1 MISTSESDRMEEE
14 ELHSLAKKK
23 DIYHIFLLC
32 MKFMVSTGANSTASN
47 FNLR

>member
-23 DIYHIFLLC
+23 ISIISFYC
-32 MKFMVSTGANSTASN
+32 V
-47 FNLR
+47 